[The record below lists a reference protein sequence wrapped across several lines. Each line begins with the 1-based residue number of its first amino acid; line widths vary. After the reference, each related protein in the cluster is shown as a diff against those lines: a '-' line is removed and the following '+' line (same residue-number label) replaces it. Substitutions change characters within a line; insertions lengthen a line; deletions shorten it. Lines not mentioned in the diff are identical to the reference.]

1 MENPGYYA
9 IIPAT
14 VRYSTVTPNAKLLYG
29 EITALSN
36 KCGYCY
42 ASNSYFSSLY
52 GVSKNSIN
60 NWLAE
65 LIDNGFIKREIVYGK
80 DSKQVVGRYLR
91 IVETPI
97 QNNLDT
103 PQEILEGSPKNL
115 EEGTQEILEGSP
127 RNFGYNNNTL
137 NNTNNITSNNPTGMG
152 EISNQNNILEN
163 NNQIEPKPSQISAPK
178 VKPPKVKASSRL
190 PKEVL
195 GKIAEWDNNP
205 EVKSSLENYC
215 LFMLDTYN
223 EKPRTLVNKLT
234 HICRMANNV
243 PKGIQIICDFNID
256 RSYKQVYKP
265 SDYNKQL
272 ADCVVESKAYEG
284 DFVRDQDGNIEEIW

>member
-60 NWLAE
+60 NWLSE

-103 PQEILEGSPKNL
+103 PQEILEGSPRNL

-137 NNTNNITSNNPTGMG
+137 NNTNNNTSNNPMG
-152 EISNQNNILEN
+152 ISNQNNILEN

-178 VKPPKVKASSRL
+178 VKAPKVKKDTL
-190 PKEVL
+190 IP
-195 GKIAEWDNNP
+195 N
-205 EVKSSLENYC
+205 EVKIILDDWKQYPEAYDNLVNYC
-215 LFMLDTYN
+215 LFLVDMYN
-223 EKPRTLVNKLT
+223 FNKSALKNRVKQVL
-234 HICRMANNV
+234 RMANNV
-243 PKGIQIICDFNID
+243 PKGIEIICDYNMNGN
-256 RSYKQVYKP
+256 YKTLYKP
-265 SDYNKQL
+265 SYYNREL
-272 ADCVVESKAYEG
+272 SASVVESKAYEG
-284 DFVRDQDGNIEEIW
+284 DFVRDEDGNIEEIW